1 MKKKIFSTLLL
12 VAFALASTSMFVSC
26 KDYDDDINRKA
37 DASVVDALQKT
48 VDQLK
53 ADLATCKSNCE
64 AAHATFA
71 LKTELAKTNGDVALL
86 QDAVKALQEEMK
98 NLVTAQK
105 LQAAIEDAQKAL
117 NDAIDKKADKAVVDE
132 LSGKLAGLD
141 SKYEDILGK
150 VADIDKKLAAIEN
163 LKTQVEVL
171 EAYKQRV
178 ENLEKELANKLN
190 EDQVKALIGA
200 ATADFATVQALAK
213 LQEIV
218 DAKANG
224 ADITRIDQLIVELRG
239 KLEECSGTIVTK
251 EQIEQMIATQILA
264 VTGGMTSE
272 QMKQY
277 IAQALSDY
285 ATKDFVTE
293 KINELNDIINGVE
306 GGEGL
311 KDQMEAAE
319 KKVNALSNNLN
330 VLQYLLAKMITSIV
344 NTNPIMFLGIETV
357 EAPALALQPV
367 ITRTGKEIN
376 EVYRY
381 NDGKGGEYDGEAMPR
396 LVAPASYKEF
406 FANPWIVLQEFR
418 DVKHDTYAVA
428 NEAQYHINPSTANLN
443 DWNLSFYTDERLV
456 VEEIESRTGVKE
468 EFVTPI
474 ETAAAKNDF
483 QGGILT
489 VPFKINDN
497 YKFGKYN
504 GKDLTGWEAY
514 IEKLVSGINTLAAP
528 TPESYPWGTT
538 DTNLGVIRDNVFF
551 IALQAK
557 NAAKDTTV
565 TSDYAMVAPV
575 AYHVNGICDND
586 PIVGEPFAMPDC
598 CPLVKRLTPGDAFG
612 GGDLIRNYHMY
623 KKAKTAAD
631 NAETHQ
637 IAYNETTEVFNFVE
651 THFAYIG
658 FNSDWDYSGQMLDPV
673 HDKKYDAN
681 GRVISHKRDTELMTK
696 LGLGYRITPLHWNSG
711 SNETDETAH
720 ITYNIYKG
728 GEIVANE
735 ETADKWVGIP
745 DSVVVTPRPVNA
757 DTGKTIKDGDVA
769 DNTREIIDREPMLRI
784 EVIDKLGN
792 VIEVGYM
799 KMKITERPL
808 APGAVVDPEVTLPLV
823 GPYYYN
829 CEFADEVTW
838 HQVEG
843 YVLRGDKFD
852 DPVRGLTRGVAL
864 NVTKKEFEKHWALEL
879 DEAGNVVRYDWSGK
893 TPVLQKPIIGEIV
906 EKYNGLARE
915 TSVLR
920 WTFTASDWANIA
932 GVNGVNLVRNE
943 AGQLVNKNP
952 IETWVRYVNDGGEF
966 KAKGD
971 VYVKLVIPA
980 QSIIFPEGT
989 LSNHRY
995 GYWYEL
1001 NTNTPIKDELNNV
1014 EKAIDTHMNVRT
1026 PKDSYTVPVLTT
1038 DEFKKNLFEYFTS
1051 REIIGLKEA
1060 AKFAKISKEAGF
1072 MFTTPAIEKEN
1083 AVFDASKSGMW
1094 TVLGLSKTK
1103 YTLMLYHQAMKYDEE
1118 GNLVRGSRTS
1128 EIRTDL
1134 TKVDEFGN
1142 RLAANQI
1149 VINDVNKTVVC
1160 EILPAKPATG
1170 EIELKY
1176 AENDKAWDIL
1186 NYAHRHA
1193 LKNGPADA
1201 EKESFTAYIHVLATE
1216 SCIPVTLDKAYFNV
1230 KFLRPIN
1237 WYPQVVDAPIDATT
1251 GTAGDGYFYWNLE
1264 QFIKFTDWR
1273 LLAADVPDASKKG
1286 YNYPGDTKNYA
1297 VVRGYT
1303 VKVNAD
1309 NTLTETTTK
1318 TIKNPEI
1325 EYWKYYGITFD
1336 SRATEL
1342 YTDVANTDRNIIDLN
1357 AEPGKLKNLKKVSD
1371 LEGMDFQY
1379 VRNAADP
1386 TLSRFK
1392 YKNNEGTVDDFHVYV
1407 PIYITYTYGPK
1418 GSNLVIKAWG
1428 TLNVHKTVH
1437 GTAKKN

>member
-1 MKKKIFSTLLL
+1 MKKKIFSSLLL
-12 VAFALASTSMFVSC
+12 VVFALASTSMFVSC

-71 LKTELAKTNGDVALL
+71 LKTELAKTDGNVALL

-105 LQAAIEDAQKAL
+105 LQESLEAAQKAL
-117 NDAIDKKADKAVVDE
+117 NDAIDKKADKAAVDE
-132 LSGKLAGLD
+132 LASTLTGLID
-141 SKYEDILGK
+141 SKYQEILGK
-150 VADIDKKLAAIEN
+150 VASINETLAALTN

-171 EAYKQRV
+171 EAYKARV
-178 ENLEKELANKLN
+178 EKLEEELAGKLN

-200 ATADFATVQALAK
+200 ATADFATVQALAQ
-213 LQEIV
+213 LQAIV

-344 NTNPIMFLGIETV
+344 NTNPVMFLGIETV

-367 ITRTGKEIN
+367 ITRTGKGIS

-456 VEEIESRTGVKE
+456 VEEVESRTGIKE
-468 EFVTPI
+468 VFAQPI
-474 ETAAAKNDF
+474 EAAAGKNDF

-489 VPFKINDN
+489 VPFTINDN
-497 YKFGKYN
+497 YKFGKY
-504 GKDLTGWEAY
+504 TGWEAY
-514 IEKLVSGINTLAAP
+514 IEKLVTDVNTLAAP
-528 TPESYPWGTT
+528 TAESFPWGTT

-557 NAAKDTTV
+557 NASKDTTV

-575 AYHVNGICDND
+575 AYHVNGLCDND
-586 PIVGEPFAMPDC
+586 PFIGKPFDMPNCIAMQ
-598 CPLVKRLTPGDAFG
+598 KRLTKGDAFG

-658 FNSDWDYSGQMLDPV
+658 FHSDWDCSGQMLDPV

-745 DSVVVTPRPVNA
+745 DSVVVTPRSVNA
-757 DTGKTIKDGDVA
+757 DTGETIKGEDAVDVA
-769 DNTREIIDREPMLRI
+769 HNTREILDREPMLRI

-799 KMKITERPL
+799 KMKIVERPL
-808 APGAVVDPEVTLPLV
+808 PPGAVVDPEVTLPLV

-829 CEFADEVTW
+829 CEFEDLVTW

-843 YVLRGDKFD
+843 YVLRGDA
-852 DPVRGLTRGVAL
+852 DPEKEKGLTRGVAL
-864 NVTKKEFEKHWALEL
+864 NVKKAEFEEHWALEL
-879 DEAGNVVRYDWSGK
+879 DESGNVVRYDWSGT
-893 TPVLQKPIIGEIV
+893 TPVLQKPIIGV
-906 EKYNGLARE
+906 VAEKYNGLARE
-915 TSVLR
+915 TSVLK
-920 WTFTASDWANIA
+920 WTISASDWANIA
-932 GVNGVNLVRNE
+932 GVNGQNLVENE

-952 IETWVRYVNDGGEF
+952 IVTWVRYVNDGTVF
-966 KAKGD
+966 ASKGD

-980 QSIIFPEGT
+980 QSIIFPQGT

-1014 EKAIDTHMNVRT
+1014 DKAIDTHMNVRT

-1072 MFTTPAIEKEN
+1072 MFTTPAVEKEN
-1083 AVFDASKSGMW
+1083 AVFDANKNGMW
-1094 TVLGLSKTK
+1094 TVLGYSKNK
-1103 YTLMLYHQAMKYDEE
+1103 YTLMLYHQAMKYDDA

-1216 SCIPVTLDKAYFNV
+1216 SCIPVTLNKAYFNV

-1273 LLAADVPDASKKG
+1273 LLAADVPDASKAG
-1286 YNYPGDTKNYA
+1286 YNYPGDTKAYA

-1318 TIKNPEI
+1318 TIKSPEI
-1325 EYWKYYGITFD
+1325 EYWKYYGISFD
-1336 SRATEL
+1336 SRATEM

-1357 AEPGKLKNLKKVSD
+1357 VEPGKIKQLKKVSD

-1379 VRNAADP
+1379 VKNTTDP